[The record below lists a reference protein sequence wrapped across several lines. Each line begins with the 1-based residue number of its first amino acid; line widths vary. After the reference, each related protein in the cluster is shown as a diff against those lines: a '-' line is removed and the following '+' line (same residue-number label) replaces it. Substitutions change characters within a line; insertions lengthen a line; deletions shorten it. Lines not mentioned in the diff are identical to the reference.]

1 MSEIFIS
8 YARSTEDQAQKIG
21 EALRALGY
29 GVWRDSELP
38 AHRDYSEVIEE
49 RLRAAKA
56 VVVVWSAEAVKSQWV
71 RAEADIAREAGTL
84 VQLSIDGASPPIPFN
99 RVQCADMSGW
109 TGDLDA
115 PGWRKVAASIA
126 ELVGEAGRAPTAPV
140 AQPASPASPA
150 APALPEKPSI
160 AVLPFADPS
169 GAAEGDYFV
178 DGMVEEVVTAL
189 TRFPSLFVIAS
200 ASSLS
205 YGQRDR
211 DFRRIGREL
220 GVRYLLEGSVRRSGK
235 RVRIAVDLVEAEADA
250 RIWSERFEGAL
261 DDVFALQDEVAN
273 AAAAHIEPTIRAADL
288 RRGDARPTEDLG
300 AYDLYLR
307 GWQRW
312 REFNQVSFQAAV
324 GLLEQAVARDPAFA
338 EAWAL
343 LAHLY
348 ARGLG
353 LGWSADREGTAQKA
367 QDAIR
372 QAMLGRDDDAVT
384 LAQVA
389 YAKAILG
396 GDRASLLA
404 MADRALALNPGSFT
418 CWVLAGHVSVLCE
431 QYEQAAERLRYA
443 LRLNPRAP
451 DRTQALSGVGAAMV
465 MLERFEEAIPFLHE
479 AITARPDYAIPS
491 FFLVI
496 ALSHLGRIDEA
507 KAALARFEALASLKS
522 LLDTVVVPA
531 GWSKVVFPA
540 LKRLGVDV

>member
-8 YARSTEDQAQKIG
+8 YARSTEDRARKIG
-21 EALRALGY
+21 EALRGLGY
-29 GVWRDSELP
+29 AVWRDDELP

-56 VVVVWSAEAVKSQWV
+56 VVVVWSAEAVRSQWV
-71 RAEADIAREAGTL
+71 RAEADVAREAGTL
-84 VQLSIDGASPPIPFN
+84 VQLSVDGAAPPMPFN
-99 RVQCADMSGW
+99 RIQCADMSGW
-109 TGDLDA
+109 TGDPEA
-115 PGWRKVAASIA
+115 PGWRKVAASVA
-126 ELVGEAGRAPTAPV
+126 ELVGDDGHEPRVIT
-140 AQPASPASPA
+140 QPAPSAAPA
-150 APALPEKPSI
+150 APALPARPSI
-160 AVLPFADPS
+160 AVLPFADPG
-169 GAAEGDYFV
+169 GAAEADYFA
-178 DGMVEEVVTAL
+178 DGMVDEIVTAL

-205 YGQRDR
+205 YGERER

-235 RVRIAVDLVEAEADA
+235 QVRIAADLVEAEAGA

-273 AAAAHIEPTIRAADL
+273 AVAAHIEPTIQAADL

-312 REFNQVSFQAAV
+312 REFNRASFMAAIAF
-324 GLLEQAVARDPAFA
+324 LEQAVARDPTFA

-348 ARGLG
+348 ARALG
-353 LGWSADREGTAQKA
+353 LGWAADREDTQQKA
-367 QDAIR
+367 HDAIR
-372 QAMLGRDDDAVT
+372 HAMLGRDDDAVI
-384 LAQVA
+384 LAEVA
-389 YAKAILG
+389 FAKAILG
-396 GDRASLLA
+396 GDRTSLLA
-404 MADRALALNPGSFT
+404 MSDRALTLNRGSFT
-418 CWVLAGHVSVLCE
+418 CWVLAGHISLLCS

-451 DRTQALSGVGAAMV
+451 DRNQALTGVGAALV
-465 MLERFEEAIPFLHE
+465 MLGRFEEAIPSLNE
-479 AITARPDYAIPS
+479 AITARPDYPMPR
-491 FFLVI
+491 FFLAI

-507 KAALARFEALASLKS
+507 KGALAEFETLASLQS
-522 LLDTVVVPA
+522 LLDTVIVPA
-531 GWSKVVFPA
+531 GWSEVVFPA
-540 LKRLGVDV
+540 LGRLGVDI